1 MDRIRDLFGGLYAAM
16 ANIAAAPDPG
26 QAAFQLVQR
35 RVKDPNN
42 DAFGAL
48 RADSAVRP
56 EPVRTIMNDIAAST
70 WSALLKQAH
79 DYVDGVWTREVV
91 PICQGVI
98 FQRYPL
104 YAAATDDVPIKD
116 FGDFFRPGGVID
128 DFYQK
133 YLSPLVVDRR
143 TGLAPATID
152 GVATP
157 IRPDALAQF
166 QRAREIRGAFFSGA
180 GSAPSVKFS
189 IKPVF
194 LDPNLLRATF
204 LMDGKEIVYRHEQP
218 RAYDLEWPT
227 RTEASTA
234 SVTLTA
240 IDGKEERIERT
251 GPWALFR
258 LVDASRLAS
267 RGASDRFTIT
277 IGKPDGPNITYEL
290 RAASVSNPFSLS
302 VLRSFRCPDNL

>member
-1 MDRIRDLFGGLYAAM
+1 MAGAQGQPAGMDRIRDLFGGLYAAM

-70 WSALLKQAH
+70 WGALLKQAH

-116 FGDFFRPGGVID
+116 FGDFFR
-128 DFYQK
+128 
-133 YLSPLVVDRR
+133 RR
-143 TGLAPATID
+143 WSSIAARALRPPPSTAWRRRSAPMRSRNSSAPAKS
-152 GVATP
+152 VAHSSAA
-157 IRPDALAQF
+157 RVRR
-166 QRAREIRGAFFSGA
+166 RA
-180 GSAPSVKFS
+180 
-189 IKPVF
+189 
-194 LDPNLLRATF
+194 
-204 LMDGKEIVYRHEQP
+204 
-218 RAYDLEWPT
+218 
-227 RTEASTA
+227 
-234 SVTLTA
+234 
-240 IDGKEERIERT
+240 
-251 GPWALFR
+251 
-258 LVDASRLAS
+258 
-267 RGASDRFTIT
+267 
-277 IGKPDGPNITYEL
+277 
-290 RAASVSNPFSLS
+290 
-302 VLRSFRCPDNL
+302 